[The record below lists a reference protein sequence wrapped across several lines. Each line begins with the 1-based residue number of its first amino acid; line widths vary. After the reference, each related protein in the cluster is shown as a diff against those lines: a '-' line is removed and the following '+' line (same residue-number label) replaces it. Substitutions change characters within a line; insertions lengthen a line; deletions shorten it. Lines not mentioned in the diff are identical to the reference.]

1 MTRSRHRRLQ
11 NRLGGTAILRRQR
24 LPLLLRG
31 QVPLL
36 YILGAVLFS
45 LLATLPI
52 TWGVQPLPYYVGQ
65 SAPRD
70 IASRVDFD
78 WSIDAE
84 EERHL
89 LSELEADHQR
99 TYTEAPVE
107 EWIRAV
113 AGPVWLLVERA
124 AQPETDAET
133 LRDYAGERQVAL
145 APGQATAILDGLR
158 TTGPELN
165 LVFNVADPMQETLRE
180 RIHRRGLLS
189 AERYQ
194 VERGRFI
201 RIRGTDGVVREAYV
215 SPSVMNG
222 PLDPAQV
229 RAILERFFTREMAE
243 LPEAFRAA
251 LRDILLARITPTLV
265 FDSATTQR
273 ELEEKISQIR
283 NQVNTIN
290 LGEVIVPRGEPITTT
305 RLRQLQA
312 EDRAW
317 RLAAGWDLVVRQFLG
332 KAILILAIAFGFVL
346 YLCRI
351 EPPSTERNRFAAMIS
366 VVALLLLG
374 IAVALIHLGWP
385 GTFVPIG
392 ILAGV
397 AALVLHYRAGV
408 VAVSVF
414 SLSCFVI
421 FEGQADLVGSY
432 LASGWLFACLAPTIR
447 QKHRILT
454 FALLS
459 AVAGASIVTLWAAA
473 MGSGVFETA
482 SSGVPLLFRIGGVFA
497 GWIASAVAILLGL
510 GLLERLFETTTMIRL
525 QELQDQDQPVLRRL
539 VIEAPGTY
547 HHSVIVGTLSE
558 AAAEAIGA
566 RALLAK
572 VGSYYHDIGK
582 LFKPEY
588 FSENEA
594 GMSRH
599 DALNPVMSALI
610 IIAHVKDGAEMA
622 RSLSL
627 PRGIIDIIE
636 QHHGEGL
643 VSYFH
648 HRAREEA
655 DNAETVDE
663 NAYRY
668 PGPKPRSREAALVLL
683 ADSVEAATRAL
694 ERPSSAHIRRRV
706 HDIILSKLMDGQ
718 LEASGLTLSDLKTTE
733 DQFVRILVSMHHTRV
748 RYPGETEEEKPRRR

>member
-1 MTRSRHRRLQ
+1 VSRSRNRRLQ
-11 NRLGGTAILRRQR
+11 TRLGGTGVFRRRR

-36 YILGAVLFS
+36 YVLGAVLFS
-45 LLATLPI
+45 LLVTLPI

-65 SAPRD
+65 IAPRD
-70 IASRVDFD
+70 IASRVEFD

-84 EERHL
+84 EERRL
-89 LSELEADHQR
+89 LQDLAAEHQR
-99 TYTEAPVE
+99 TYIEAPAE
-107 EWIRAV
+107 EWTRAV

-124 AQPETDAET
+124 AQPETDAGA
-133 LRDYAGERQVAL
+133 LRAYAEERQLAL
-145 APGQATAILDGLR
+145 QAGQAAAILDGLR
-158 TTGPELN
+158 AAGPGLN
-165 LVFNVADPMQETLRE
+165 LVFSVVDPMQETLRE

-189 AERYQ
+189 AERYEQ
-194 VERGRFI
+194 ERGRFI
-201 RIRGTDGVVREAYV
+201 RIRGADGVVREAYV
-215 SPSVMNG
+215 SPSAMNG
-222 PLDPAQV
+222 PLEPAQV
-229 RAILERFFTREMAE
+229 RGILERTFAREMAE
-243 LPEAFRAA
+243 LPEPFRGA
-251 LRDILLARITPTLV
+251 LRDILLGRITPTLV
-265 FDSATTQR
+265 FDAATTER
-273 ELEEKISQIR
+273 ELEEKISQVR

-290 LGEVIVPRGEPITTT
+290 RGEVIVPRGEPVTPT

-317 RLAAGWDLVVRQFLG
+317 RLASGWDLVLWQFLG
-332 KAILILAIAFGFVL
+332 KAVLILAIALGFVL

-351 EPPSTERNRFAAMIS
+351 EPPSPERNRFAAMI
-366 VVALLLLG
+366 A
-374 IAVALIHLGWP
+374 AVALALMGVAVTLIQLGWP

-421 FEGQADLVGSY
+421 FEGQPDLVGAY
-432 LASGWLFACLAPTIR
+432 LASGWLFACFVPTIR

-454 FALLS
+454 YALLS
-459 AVAGASIVTLWAAA
+459 AVAGAGIVVLWSAA
-473 MGSGVFETA
+473 MGSGAFETA
-482 SSGVPLLFRIGGVFA
+482 QATWPLLFRVGGVFA
-497 GWIASAVAILLGL
+497 GWIASAVVILLGL

-547 HHSVIVGTLSE
+547 HHSVIVGTLAE

-622 RSLSL
+622 LTLTL

-655 DNAETVDE
+655 DNAEAVDE

-706 HDIILSKLMDGQ
+706 HEIIMSKLMDGQ
-718 LEASGLTLSDLKTTE
+718 LEASGLTLSDLAATE

-748 RYPGETEEEKPRRR
+748 RYPGERTEETPRRR